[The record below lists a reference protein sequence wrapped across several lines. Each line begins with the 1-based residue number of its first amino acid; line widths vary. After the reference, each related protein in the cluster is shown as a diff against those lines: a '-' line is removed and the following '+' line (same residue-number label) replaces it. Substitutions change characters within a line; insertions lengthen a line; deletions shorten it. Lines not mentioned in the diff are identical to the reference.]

1 MSSMSVA
8 LTRERQMCAAVIQP
22 PPVSSELL
30 RELYITHHCHVL
42 QTCRK
47 FFRQPEDAEDAAAE
61 VFLKLYRVLHQ
72 KDELVPFR
80 PWLSQIAAHHCIDK
94 LRRRKHEKNS
104 VSEEVDVEG
113 LLDHSTPS
121 ALSEVLRN
129 EAEGQ
134 VRQALTSLP
143 EKHRIVLVLHYY
155 DRMHYSQIAN
165 ALNVSLSAVR
175 VRIFRAK
182 RFLRCKLGRTHRRDT
197 LARLDPEPRQ
207 RRKAEL
213 TPFRISNGTTNGQ
226 SEFLTGTTGGHSDR
240 SRPTP
245 FPSFVRERVSLRS
258 GGISLPSVAPQSTSC

>member
-1 MSSMSVA
+1 MSSMSTA
-8 LTRERQMCAAVIQP
+8 LTSERPMCAAVIQP
-22 PPVSSELL
+22 AAVSSELL
-30 RELYITHHCHVL
+30 RVLYITHYRHVL

-72 KDELVPFR
+72 KDEMVPFR

-104 VSEEVDVEG
+104 VSEDFDVEG

-155 DRMHYSQIAN
+155 DRMRYSQIAN
-165 ALNVSLSAVR
+165 ALNMSLSAVR

-182 RFLRCKLGRTHRRDT
+182 RFLRRKLGRTHRSDPLT
-197 LARLDPEPRQ
+197 RLRPERKPQRKEAPKDAPASGSGVHRLLPASPPSMLPVCFAPR
-207 RRKAEL
+207 A
-213 TPFRISNGTTNGQ
+213 N
-226 SEFLTGTTGGHSDR
+226 
-240 SRPTP
+240 
-245 FPSFVRERVSLRS
+245 
-258 GGISLPSVAPQSTSC
+258 

>member
-1 MSSMSVA
+1 MSSMSTA
-8 LTRERQMCAAVIQP
+8 LTSERQLCAAVIQP
-22 PPVSSELL
+22 VPVSSELL
-30 RELYITHHCHVL
+30 RVLYITHYRHVL
-42 QTCRK
+42 QICRK
-47 FFRQPEDAEDAAAE
+47 FFRHPEDAEDAAAE

-72 KDELVPFR
+72 KDEMVPFR

-182 RFLRCKLGRTHRRDT
+182 RFLRRKLGRTHHRDT
-197 LARLDPEPRQ
+197 LSRLDPEPRP
-207 RRKAEL
+207 RRRGEL
-213 TPFRISNGTTNGQ
+213 TPFRISDATTNGHP
-226 SEFLTGTTGGHSDR
+226 EFLTQL
-240 SRPTP
+240 PTAIP
-245 FPSFVRERVSLRS
+245 NF
-258 GGISLPSVAPQSTSC
+258 

>member
-1 MSSMSVA
+1 MSSMSTA
-8 LTRERQMCAAVIQP
+8 LTRDRQMCAAVIQP
-22 PPVSSELL
+22 APISSELL
-30 RELYITHHCHVL
+30 RVLYVTHYRHVL
-42 QTCRK
+42 QTCRR
-47 FFRQPEDAEDAAAE
+47 FFRHPEDAEDAAAE

-94 LRRRKHEKNS
+94 LRRRKHERSS

-143 EKHRIVLVLHYY
+143 DKHRIVLVLHYY

-182 RFLRCKLGRTHRRDT
+182 RFLRRKLGLTHRSNT
-197 LARLDPEPRQ
+197 LARVDPEQNPQ
-207 RRKAEL
+207 RKAESTL
-213 TPFRISNGTTNGQ
+213 FRISDATT
-226 SEFLTGTTGGHSDR
+226 SGHSDR

-245 FPSFVRERVSLRS
+245 FPLVRPR
-258 GGISLPSVAPQSTSC
+258 TSRPAKWRNLSSIHRTPIDVY